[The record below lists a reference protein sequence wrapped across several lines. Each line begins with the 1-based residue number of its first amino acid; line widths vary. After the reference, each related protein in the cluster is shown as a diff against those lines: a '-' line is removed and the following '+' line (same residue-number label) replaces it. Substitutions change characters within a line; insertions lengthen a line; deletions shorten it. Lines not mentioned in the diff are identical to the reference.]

1 MNSGVFSFLKTVAP
15 GLVGVVSIIGV
26 TMISGSLALGASIKP
41 SAAGLKPT
49 NLAITARPIE
59 FFQKGDRSRRTFG
72 KLVWRGGLV
81 LTAASENFGGL
92 SGLLVSEDGRS
103 LLAVSDAGA
112 WMRGRLAYDGDRLT
126 GIEGATLGPI
136 TGLDGKPLKRHRDV
150 DAEALALSSG
160 TIAAGEV
167 YIAFENN
174 HRIGRYAVTQ
184 KGLGRPLQYLEPPPG
199 LKKAG
204 RDGLEAMTVIAGG
217 PNKGKLV
224 AFSENA
230 AAGGNGHAGWIWVGG
245 VAKPLSVTTRGG
257 FALTGAASLKDGSI
271 LLLERRFTILEGV
284 SMRIRHIAADR
295 IAPGAVLDG
304 ETLIESDL
312 GYEIDN
318 MEGLAVHTQPD
329 GRTVLTIVSDD
340 NFNPLLQRTILL
352 QFELADAPRS

>member
-15 GLVGVVSIIGV
+15 GLVGVVSIICV

-49 NLAITARPIE
+49 SLAITARPIE

-103 LLAVSDAGA
+103 LLAVSDAGT
-112 WMRGRLAYDGDRLT
+112 WMRGQLAYDGERLT

-230 AAGGNGHAGWIWVGG
+230 AAVGGGHAGWIWVGG
-245 VAKPLSVTTRGG
+245 VARPLSVTTRGG

-284 SMRIRHIAADR
+284 RMRIRHIAADR